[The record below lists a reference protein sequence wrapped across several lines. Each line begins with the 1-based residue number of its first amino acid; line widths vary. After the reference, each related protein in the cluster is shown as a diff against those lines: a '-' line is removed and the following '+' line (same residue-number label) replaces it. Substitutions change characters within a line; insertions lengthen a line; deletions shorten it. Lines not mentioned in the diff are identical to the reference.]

1 MRLSSA
7 LIILLF
13 ITHCSF
19 DDKTGIWKNS
29 NNITKKEN
37 DLFKDFEKISTKEKS
52 FKEVISP
59 DKNYKI
65 RLSKPVSNNK
75 WPDIFFSQTNN
86 SAHFMISDQNE
97 IIFQSKKIS
106 KRETNEYLLY
116 EGHNLITSNHRGH
129 IIIYSIKDKEIISSF
144 NFYKKKYK
152 KIKIKVNLILENNIV
167 YVSDNIGFLYAY
179 DFLEKKILWAKN
191 YKKPFRS
198 NIKIYKNRLIT
209 SNQNNDLFIFDK
221 ESGEIVKQIPTEETI
236 VKNQFINNLS
246 LNQESIF
253 FINTFGSLYSINKKN
268 MNINWV
274 VNLNPKGGLNYSN
287 IFLGS
292 EIINDGEKVI
302 ISSNDFLYVI
312 DATSGSIMFKKNFSL
327 KIKPIILDN
336 HLFLI
341 TQNNML
347 SAINL
352 RNGQIIYSFNIN
364 TKIADFLKV
373 KQKKAEIK
381 SFVLANNNILIF
393 LKNSYLL
400 KFSIYG
406 DLSEIKKLPSKIKS
420 YPIVINGNILY
431 LNNKNKIIVI
441 G

>member
-1 MRLSSA
+1 M
-7 LIILLF
+7 
-13 ITHCSF
+13 
-19 DDKTGIWKNS
+19 
-29 NNITKKEN
+29 
-37 DLFKDFEKISTKEKS
+37 
-52 FKEVISP
+52 
-59 DKNYKI
+59 
-65 RLSKPVSNNK
+65 
-75 WPDIFFSQTNN
+75 
-86 SAHFMISDQNE
+86 
-97 IIFQSKKIS
+97 
-106 KRETNEYLLY
+106 
-116 EGHNLITSNHRGH
+116 
-129 IIIYSIKDKEIISSF
+129 
-144 NFYKKKYK
+144 
-152 KIKIKVNLILENNIV
+152 
-167 YVSDNIGFLYAY
+167 
-179 DFLEKKILWAKN
+179 
-191 YKKPFRS
+191 
-198 NIKIYKNRLIT
+198 
-209 SNQNNDLFIFDK
+209 
-221 ESGEIVKQIPTEETI
+221 
-236 VKNQFINNLS
+236 
-246 LNQESIF
+246 NQESIF

-364 TKIADFLKV
+364 TKIADFLKI